1 MLCLLS
7 SALGPLPKSNSR
19 WKRRAFPAFPA
30 PPEFPPQSPQ
40 HTAHLVPSHSGVHST
55 TSDLLRRHF
64 DSDSDNTVLQY
75 TGASGTEDEYVH
87 FLLLPS
93 KTPKDSEE
101 ILNRN

>member
-1 MLCLLS
+1 MEKES
-7 SALGPLPKSNSR
+7 LPSI
-19 WKRRAFPAFPA
+19 PC

-55 TSDLLRRHF
+55 TTRGSDLLMRHF

-93 KTPKDSEE
+93 KTAPKDSEE
-101 ILNRN
+101 IFKIN